1 MKKSITNFI
10 SVLLIGTAILIAG
23 FSSDADGKS
32 FSVSSQADYYSND
45 AGKHNSEFWSKFRES
60 VMPDEKN
67 PSSDYAG
74 NENPEPKQKNP
85 NNN

>member
-10 SVLLIGTAILIAG
+10 SILLIGAAILIAG
-23 FSSDADGKS
+23 FSSEADGRS
-32 FSVSSQADYYSND
+32 CSISSQTDFYSNE

-60 VMPDEKN
+60 VMPDDKN
-67 PSSDYAG
+67 HSDYTG
-74 NENPEPKQKNP
+74 NENPDPKQKQP